1 MNELR
6 STESSV
12 GLDFEWSQFK
22 ILIVDDVLS
31 NILLLKAMLSLKKF
45 QIVSANSG
53 KSSLEQ
59 VKTENPDLILL
70 DVMMPDMNGFDVATI
85 LKTSEEYAPYRD
97 IPIIFLTALNS
108 PNDIVKGFRS
118 GANDFVQKPFN
129 KDELMIRV
137 QHQISLV
144 AAKRI
149 IAEKTLA
156 LEASIRNRDKMYSVI
171 AHDLRAPIGT
181 VKMMLEMMM
190 SIMDPAVVGNE
201 IIELINQTYEQT
213 DETFSLL
220 DNLLKWTKSQT
231 GRLNVVY
238 QQFKAEE
245 ILPALV
251 DIYRHSAQVKGLKL
265 TYIPTPTSQ
274 ELIYADIEMLKTIV
288 RNFISNALK
297 FTPSGGEI
305 KVYTTKDVNPD
316 YIVFNVQ
323 DNGCGLS
330 EEEKQKLFNTKTH
343 FTKYGTNSEEGSGLG
358 LLLCLDFARKN
369 GGDLFLES
377 KVDVGSTFSFTVPLW
392 SEEREK
398 IHQKIVKDDE
408 RNY

>member
-53 KSSLEQ
+53 KSCLEQ

-398 IHQKIVKDDE
+398 IQQKIVKDDE

>member
-1 MNELR
+1 MNIPQSAEVN
-6 STESSV
+6 V
-12 GLDFEWSQFK
+12 GLDFECSKFK
-22 ILIVDDVLS
+22 ILIVDDVMS
-31 NILLLKAMLSLKKF
+31 NILLLKAMLSIKKF

-53 KSSLEQ
+53 KTCLSQ
-59 VKTENPDLILL
+59 VKAENPDLILL
-70 DVMMPDMNGFDVATI
+70 DVMMPDMNGFDVATV
-85 LKTSEEYAPYRD
+85 LKTSEEYAEFRD

-149 IAEKTLA
+149 IAEKTHA

-190 SIMDPAVVGNE
+190 SIMDPSVVGEE
-201 IIELINQTYEQT
+201 IIQLINQTYEQT

-238 QQFKAEE
+238 QQFVADE

-251 DIYRHSAQVKGLKL
+251 DIYRHSAEVKGLKL

-274 ELIYADIEMLKTIV
+274 KQIYADIEMLKTIV

-305 KVYTTKDVNPD
+305 KVYTTQDVDPEK
-316 YIVFNVQ
+316 IVFNVQ
-323 DNGCGLS
+323 DTGQGLTD
-330 EEEKQKLFNTKTH
+330 EEKQKLFNTKTH

-377 KVDVGSTFSFTVPLW
+377 KVNVGSTFSFNVPLW

-398 IHQKIVKDDE
+398 IQQNIVRDDE

>member
-53 KSSLEQ
+53 KSCLEQ

-398 IHQKIVKDDE
+398 IQQKIVKDDE
-408 RNY
+408 

>member
-53 KSSLEQ
+53 KSCLEQ

>member
-1 MNELR
+1 MNELK
-6 STESSV
+6 SAEQTV

-31 NILLLKAMLSLKKF
+31 NVLLLKAMLSLKKF

-53 KSSLEQ
+53 KSCLEQ
-59 VKTENPDLILL
+59 VKAEKPDLILL

-85 LKTSEEYAPYRD
+85 LKTSEDFAAYRD

-149 IAEKTLA
+149 IAEKTSA

-201 IIELINQTYEQT
+201 IIDLINQTYEQT

-238 QQFKAEE
+238 QQFCAEE

-251 DIYRHSAQVKGLKL
+251 EIYRHSAQVKGLKL
-265 TYIPTPTSQ
+265 TYISTPTSQ
-274 ELIYADIEMLKTIV
+274 KMIFADIEMLKTIV

-305 KVYTTKDVNPD
+305 KVYTTQDVNPD
-316 YIVFNVQ
+316 FIVFNVQ
-323 DNGCGLS
+323 DTGCGLS
-330 EEEKQKLFNTKTH
+330 DEEKQKLFNAKTH

-369 GGDLFLES
+369 GGELFLES
-377 KVDVGSTFSFTVPLW
+377 KVNVGSTFSFTVPLW
-392 SEEREK
+392 SQEREN
-398 IHQKIVKDDE
+398 IQRNIIKDDE